1 MDRQIRIAVKED
13 AKELLALYT
22 PYVEQT
28 AITFEYEAPTLDEFE
43 KRIEQTLKKFP
54 YLVAQQDGQL
64 VGYAYAGPFRPRP
77 AYDWA
82 VETTIY
88 IRQDQKKTGLGRE
101 LYQALE
107 NLLSKQHILNLY
119 ACIAYPTV
127 EDEYLTRDSVHF
139 HQRLGYRLVG
149 EFYQCGYKFGRWYNM
164 VWMEKHLGNHEANP
178 SPVCQFN

>member
-28 AITFEYEAPTLDEFE
+28 AITFEYEAPSLDEFE

-101 LYQALE
+101 
-107 NLLSKQHILNLY
+107 
-119 ACIAYPTV
+119 
-127 EDEYLTRDSVHF
+127 
-139 HQRLGYRLVG
+139 
-149 EFYQCGYKFGRWYNM
+149 
-164 VWMEKHLGNHEANP
+164 
-178 SPVCQFN
+178 